1 MPPLVSTYSVV
12 ALDPLTRDLGVA
24 VQSRFLAVGAVVPWA
39 KAGVGAIATQAYAN
53 TSFAPKALER
63 LSAGQSPEDVIGS
76 LIDEDSGSEFRQLG
90 IVDATGRSAVHTG
103 AKTEAWAGHR
113 LGPGYAIQGN
123 LLAGPEVV
131 TAMEEDWLR
140 ASDALFP
147 ERLVAVLD
155 AGEAVGGDR
164 RGRQSA
170 AVLVVRQGGGYG
182 GFSDRY
188 IDLRVDDHP
197 EPIDELKRLLTLHRA
212 VFPDG

>member
-12 ALDPLTRDLGVA
+12 ALDPLTGDLGVA

-103 AKTEAWAGHR
+103 AKTEAWATP
-113 LGPGYAIQGN
+113 PG
-123 LLAGPEVV
+123 AG
-131 TAMEEDWLR
+131 LR
-140 ASDALFP
+140 DPGEPAGRSGSGYCDGGG
-147 ERLVAVLD
+147 LVASQRCSLSGA
-155 AGEAVGGDR
+155 AGRGAGR
-164 RGRQSA
+164 RGSRWW
-170 AVLVVRQGGGYG
+170 
-182 GFSDRY
+182 
-188 IDLRVDDHP
+188 
-197 EPIDELKRLLTLHRA
+197 
-212 VFPDG
+212 